1 LTAGRYFE
9 ILGEIQ
15 VWKDP
20 RAELIRH
27 AEVNK
32 WKGMSP
38 SLVVCG
44 DKPNEVTYRN
54 HWWYIVKQK

>member
-54 HWWYIVKQK
+54 NWEG